1 MTVHNYA
8 EEEVMGKVDEIF
20 DAEEA
25 KPKRSF
31 CTCDFCRADVACFV
45 LNRVSPLYQTSGRG
59 LGHREL
65 DYREKLQREA
75 DLATLI
81 YRGIERITATQRPHV
96 YGNAVSEEDQE
107 AQGNY
112 FNFPQ
117 ILGRLFHSTSF
128 EPLIEVP
135 VRLLSESGEELKMTD
150 TRWSNPCFIPANT
163 PGIFSFWPVSEKA
176 GAPGERKSVEF
187 KIAVDAEAYE
197 PLRHYFSV
205 PLVSE
210 EGRLRYVSGSRV
222 LTLPD
227 LFLVPR

>member
-8 EEEVMGKVDEIF
+8 EEEVIGKVTEIF
-20 DAEEA
+20 DAEEK

-31 CTCDFCRADVACFV
+31 CTCDFCRADVACYV
-45 LNRVSPLYQTSGRG
+45 LNRVAPLYQTSGRG
-59 LGHREL
+59 LGHREI

-96 YGNAVSEEDQE
+96 FGNAVSVEDQE
-107 AQGNY
+107 AQGYY

-128 EPLIEVP
+128 EPIIEVA
-135 VRLLSESGEELKMTD
+135 VRLLSENGDELKMTD
-150 TRWSNPCFIPANT
+150 TRWSNPCLIPANT
-163 PGIFSFWPVSEKA
+163 PGIFSFWPDSEKA
-176 GAPGERKSVEF
+176 GALGEKKNVEF
-187 KIAVDAEAYE
+187 KIAVDAEAFE

-210 EGRLRYVSGSRV
+210 EGRLHYVSGSRV
-222 LTLPD
+222 FTLPD
-227 LFLVPR
+227 LFLIPR